1 MAIANQLLINRTL
14 ENGRARG
21 ASARRLNIAIIDEEL
36 PYPPTSGKRIRT
48 FNLTK
53 RLAKRHNIV
62 YICHRNAD
70 AKEASQ
76 AANYLNKLGIETLVV
91 DRAAPPRSGPFFYG
105 RLLLN
110 LFSKN
115 PYSVTSH
122 DSWPLRQLIH
132 KVAATRAIDLWH
144 CEWTPYAAAL
154 RDLPSVR
161 KLVMAHNVESQ
172 IWQRYAETEAN
183 PLKRW
188 YIRIQERKFKRFERW
203 AVASAHKTVAV
214 SEEDA
219 RLFADC
225 FDARS
230 VSVVDNGVDI
240 NYFQPREG
248 PREAGH
254 ILFLGSLD
262 WRPNLD
268 AVDLLLD
275 RIFPAVQSQ
284 IPHAQLS
291 IVGRNPSPDL
301 IRKVEKANRV
311 TLHGNVADV
320 RPYLNHCGVMA
331 VPLRIG
337 GGSRLKILEALACG
351 LPVVSTEVGAEGL
364 DLQPGWHLCVVP
376 EVDEVAS
383 ALIHAIQ
390 NPLAM
395 QAMADAGRQRI
406 LERYDWDA
414 LANKL
419 ERIWFECAGK

>member
-1 MAIANQLLINRTL
+1 MSIVGQLLESQHL
-14 ENGRARG
+14 ENGRARST
-21 ASARRLNIAIIDEEL
+21 SARRLNIAIVDEEL

-48 FNLTK
+48 LNLTK
-53 RLAKRHNIV
+53 RLAERHHIT
-62 YICHRNAD
+62 YICPRNAD
-70 AKEASQ
+70 DEEGRR

-91 DRAAPPRSGPFFYG
+91 DRAAPPRSGPFFYA

-110 LFSKN
+110 LFSKS

-132 KVAATRAIDLWH
+132 EVAATRAIDLWH
-144 CEWTPYAAAL
+144 CEWTPCAAAL

-161 KLVMAHNVESQ
+161 KLIMAHNVESQ
-172 IWQRYAETEAN
+172 IWQRYAETETN

-203 AVASAHKTVAV
+203 AVRDAHKTVAV

-219 RLFADC
+219 CLFADQ

-240 NYFQPREG
+240 GYFQPRQG
-248 PREAGH
+248 PREEGH

-268 AVDLLLD
+268 AVDMLLD
-275 RIFPAVQSQ
+275 RIFPAVLSQ
-284 IPHAQLS
+284 VPHAQLS
-291 IVGRNPSPDL
+291 IVGRNPSSDL
-301 IRKVEKANRV
+301 ARRVEKANRV

-320 RPYLNHCGVMA
+320 RPYLNRCGVMA

-364 DLQPGWHLCVVP
+364 DLQPGKHLCVVAK
-376 EVDEVAS
+376 VDAVAP
-383 ALIHAIQ
+383 ALIDAIG
-390 NPLAM
+390 NPSAM
-395 QAMADAGRQRI
+395 QAMADAGRQRV
-406 LERYDWDA
+406 LERYDWDS
-414 LANKL
+414 LAKKL